1 MAISRADIEAILAA
15 FEASDWRSIQ
25 LKADGI
31 EVALSKD
38 GGLLPASQLASP
50 PPVLP
55 TQPASAPAPVDDGS
69 LAVSAPSLGSFYR
82 APKPG
87 AAPFTEVGACV
98 AAGGAPHRLR

>member
-1 MAISRADIEAILAA
+1 MTISRADIEAILAA

-38 GGLLPASQLASP
+38 GGPLPGTQVDSL

-55 TQPASAPAPVDDGS
+55 PVLQPKLASVPAPVDDWS
-69 LAVSAPSLGSFYR
+69 LAVSAPSLGDRKS
-82 APKPG
+82 
-87 AAPFTEVGACV
+87 VV
-98 AAGGAPHRLR
+98 